1 MVYIDT
7 VINDTPLPIYS
18 HVCVIH
24 NGFNMSFSLEVPGAV
39 LLIDAAGVYTPHP
52 LGQVP
57 GGSLPLGDLGVE
69 QSMGEG

>member
-1 MVYIDT
+1 

-39 LLIDAAGVYTPHP
+39 LLIDAAGVYTPT

-57 GGSLPLGDLGVE
+57 GGSLTLGGF
-69 QSMGEG
+69 GENGPIV